1 MSDQIINL
9 VDLFVD
15 LIVPDLNDN
24 LANFTLSCILEKFLY
39 AWLCLDKIIYL
50 RDLAS
55 FLEISLFILCE
66 CVWIK

>member
-39 AWLCLDKIIYL
+39 A
-50 RDLAS
+50 
-55 FLEISLFILCE
+55 
-66 CVWIK
+66 